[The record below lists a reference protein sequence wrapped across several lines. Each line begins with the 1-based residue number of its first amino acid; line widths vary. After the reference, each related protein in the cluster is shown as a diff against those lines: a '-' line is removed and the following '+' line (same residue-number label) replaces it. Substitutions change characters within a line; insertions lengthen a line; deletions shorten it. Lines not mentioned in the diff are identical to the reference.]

1 MSRESLYQEVIL
13 SHNRHPQNTGVLEN
27 PDIDIFDSN
36 PVCGDQ
42 VRLTLRLAEDKTI
55 ADIKFDAK
63 GCALSIAS
71 SSMLTTLLKNLP
83 LSEAKTIAIDIVDI
97 FKGRQ
102 EISLLEGYGDLTAL
116 QGVLDFPTRIK
127 CVLMSWELFLKID

>member
-13 SHNRHPQNTGVLEN
+13 AHNRHPENAGVLEN
-27 PDIDIFDSN
+27 PGIDIFDSN

-42 VRLTLRLAEDKTI
+42 VRLTLRLAENSTI
-55 ADIKFDAK
+55 ADIKFDAR

-71 SSMLTTLLKNLP
+71 SSMLTTQLKARS
-83 LSEAKTIAIDIVDI
+83 LSDAKDIATNIVDI

-102 EISLLEGYGDLTAL
+102 GISLLENYGDMNAL

-127 CVLMSWELFLKID
+127 CVLMSWELFLRID

>member
-13 SHNRHPQNTGVLEN
+13 SHNRHPQNAGVLET

-36 PVCGDQ
+36 PICGDQ
-42 VRLTLRLAEDKTI
+42 VRLTLHLAEDNTI
-55 ADIKFDAK
+55 TDIKFDAK

-71 SSMLTTLLKNLP
+71 SSMLTAQLIQLP
-83 LSEAKTIAIDIVDI
+83 LSEAKEIAANIVDI
-97 FKGRQ
+97 FKGRR
-102 EISLLEGYGDLTAL
+102 EIALLEEYGDLKAL